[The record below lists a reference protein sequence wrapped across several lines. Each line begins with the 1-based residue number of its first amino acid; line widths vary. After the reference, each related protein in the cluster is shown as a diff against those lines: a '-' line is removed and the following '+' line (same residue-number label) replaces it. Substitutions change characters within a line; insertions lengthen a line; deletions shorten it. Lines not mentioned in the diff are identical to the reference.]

1 MSKYLPTGIPPW
13 QITII
18 PTTDD
23 LHYILLKMHHMLLHE
38 GLNVADLLPL
48 IPSLRP
54 GVRLEQIFQV
64 FVSVCFV
71 TICL

>member
-1 MSKYLPTGIPPW
+1 MSKYLPPAIPPW

-23 LHYILLKMHHMLLHE
+23 MHYVLLKIHHLLLHE

-48 IPSLRP
+48 IPS
-54 GVRLEQIFQV
+54 VRHGQR
-64 FVSVCFV
+64 
-71 TICL
+71 